1 MNKPNKNDC
10 MDFHVLKR
18 FRQRFKVFFGQR
30 DIDNIVNLILDSKSE
45 PVYQLSNSKRVHIV
59 EYNGI
64 IFGCV
69 YNKLRRRIHTV
80 FPKEW
85 IDNGSLE
92 DHLSQRTDIIEVTTK
107 TVKKAYT
114 MPLNS
119 KNKRIVRGVY
129 D

>member
-18 FRQRFKVFFGQR
+18 FRQRFKVFFGQK
-30 DIDNIVNLILDSKSE
+30 DIDNIVKLILDSKSE

-80 FPKEW
+80 FPKDW

-92 DHLSQRTDIIEVTTK
+92 EHLYQRDDIVEVVATT
-107 TVKKAYT
+107 KKAYT
-114 MPLNS
+114 IPLNN